1 MRASKVLAIDY
12 GTRYVG
18 IATGSTE
25 TRIAFP
31 REVILNKSRAFL
43 MAEVTKICKDY
54 EIDLI
59 VIGWP
64 QNMNDEVE
72 TPIMKEV
79 KKFSEELELFSH
91 IAVELFDER
100 LSTFEAKQMMEG
112 FDGKRVDSQSAQI
125 ILQRFFNNYGA

>member
-1 MRASKVLAIDY
+1 MIASKVLAIDY

-18 IATGSTE
+18 VATGSME

-43 MAEVTKICKDY
+43 IAEVMNICTDY

-64 QNMNDEVE
+64 QNMNDDVE
-72 TPIMKEV
+72 TPIMKQV
-79 KKFSEELELFSH
+79 KQFARELENFSN
-91 IAVELFDER
+91 IKVEFFDER
-100 LSTFEAKQMMEG
+100 LSTFEARQMMEG
-112 FDGKRVDSQSAQI
+112 FEGKRLDSQSAQI
-125 ILQRFFNNYGA
+125 ILQRFFNNHGG